1 MVLGCNSYAYTGY
14 PQMNCIHRKKALTI
28 QFLLFVGAYLSI
40 VKFAVGKSKVFC
52 KE

>member
-1 MVLGCNSYAYTGY
+1 MVLGCNNYAFTGY
-14 PQMNCIHRKKALTI
+14 HKNFFHQKQAPTI
-28 QFLLFVGAYLSI
+28 QFHLFVGAYLSI